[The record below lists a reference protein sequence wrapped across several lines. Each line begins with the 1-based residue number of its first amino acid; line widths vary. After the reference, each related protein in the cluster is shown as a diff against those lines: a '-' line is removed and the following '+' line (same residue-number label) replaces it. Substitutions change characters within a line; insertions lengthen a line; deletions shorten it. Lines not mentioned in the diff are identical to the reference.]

1 LQPVQNVNNPAFRTE
16 GNADLVPE
24 KSHSMSVNLHYF
36 NPANFASLGFWSDYN
51 YYDSQIAYNQTI
63 EVIDKIGLRTT
74 TKPVNVSGGN
84 RFSGNLWGG
93 FPIIKTKLTVNLNGG
108 INLGTTPSFVNG
120 VLNETQ
126 NIGYNSSL
134 SLDITPDPKL
144 ILTMR
149 GKLGVND
156 ISYSI
161 RKEQNQHILN
171 NALSSSIK
179 WNFIAKYFLESNY
192 DYTLYR
198 NDRFGFN
205 RKIPI
210 WNASVRRLFGK
221 ENKVELRLAV
231 FDILN
236 KRLSIT
242 QSGSQNYVIQS
253 QAPTLARYFMLSATY
268 NMKGHEAKLKKN
280 NSLF

>member
-1 LQPVQNVNNPAFRTE
+1 
-16 GNADLVPE
+16 
-24 KSHSMSVNLHYF
+24 MSVNLHYF

-210 WNASVRRLFGK
+210 WNASVRRLFVK

-280 NSLF
+280 NSFF